1 MKKIFKLIVFFT
13 IALVLLIGA
22 YMKFNKPSSANILLL
37 GVDAGDY
44 EHKQAPKRS
53 DTIMV
58 LNLDTNNKNVYMYSI
73 PRDTLVHVNGENSKI
88 NAVHAIGGVE
98 LIKNKIESM
107 LNIKID
113 YYVKVDYSAFKEL
126 VDAVGGVDVVV
137 PFDMNYDASDIKIH
151 FKKGEKVHL
160 NGEKA
165 EQFVRW
171 RKNNDGTGYA
181 LGDLGRISTQQ
192 EFIIKASQKLKSP
205 LIIFRLPKILKVVSS
220 NIKTDLSTTKIVN
233 YAFVFYG
240 IDKNNIENKIMSGE
254 PKYINSISYFI
265 ANVSNDREYL
275 NHYRLNNKSVEAE
288 SKDDITIK
296 IYNSTNVNG
305 LAARYKKTLEQN
317 GYKITEIGNYNKR
330 VKTTII
336 NCKEQNLADDIKQI
350 IGVGTIKPSENL
362 NQKEVVVIL
371 GSDSVK

>member
-1 MKKIFKLIVFFT
+1 MKKLFKFIL
-13 IALVLLIGA
+13 LSLLLLILFFAA
-22 YMKFNKPSSANILLL
+22 YIKFNNPNSANILVL

-44 EHKQAPKRS
+44 QHKQAPKRS

-58 LNLDTNNKNVYMYSI
+58 INLDTKDKKVYMYSI
-73 PRDTLVHVNGENSKI
+73 PRDTLVHVNGENCKI

-98 LIKNKIESM
+98 LIKNKVESM

-113 YYVKVDYSAFKEL
+113 YYVKVDYNSFKEL
-126 VDAVGGVDVVV
+126 VDAIGGVDVVV

-151 FKKGEKVHL
+151 FNKGEKVHL

-171 RKNNDGTGYA
+171 RKNNDGGGYA

-205 LIIFRLPKILKVVSS
+205 FIVFRIPKVLKVISS
-220 NIKTDLSTTKIVN
+220 NVKTDLSTSKIVK
-233 YAFVFYG
+233 YALAFYG
-240 IDKNNIENKIMSGE
+240 IDKDSIENRIMSGE
-254 PKYINSISYFI
+254 PKYINSVSYFI
-265 ANVSNDREYL
+265 SNLSNDREYL
-275 NHYRLNNKSVEAE
+275 NHYRINKNIEVK
-288 SKDDITIK
+288 SKDDVNIK
-296 IYNSTNVNG
+296 IYNGTKVNG
-305 LAARYKKTLEQN
+305 LAAGYKKMLEQN
-317 GYKITEIGNYNKR
+317 GYTIMEIGNYNKK

-336 NCKEQNLADDIKQI
+336 NSGEQELAEDIQQI
-350 IGVGTIKPSENL
+350 IGVGVIKSSNNL
-362 NQKEVVVIL
+362 NQKEIVVIL

>member
-1 MKKIFKLIVFFT
+1 MKKLFKFIILITLVIVLFLGVF
-13 IALVLLIGA
+13 L
-22 YMKFNKPSSANILLL
+22 KFNKPSSANILLL

-53 DTIMV
+53 DTIM
-58 LNLDTNNKNVYMYSI
+58 LINLDTKNKKIYMYSI
-73 PRDTLVHVNGENSKI
+73 PRDTLVHVNDENCKI

-98 LIKNKIESM
+98 LIKNKLESM
-107 LNIKID
+107 LKIKID
-113 YYVKVDYSAFKEL
+113 YYVKVDYNAFKEL
-126 VDAVGGVDVVV
+126 VDAIGGVDVIV

-205 LIIFRLPKILKVVSS
+205 LIVFRLPKILKVVSS
-220 NIKTDLSTTKIVN
+220 NVKTDLSTAKIVN
-233 YAFVFYG
+233 YAFSFYG
-240 IDKNNIENKIMSGE
+240 LDKNNIENKIMSGE

-265 ANVSNDREYL
+265 ANISSDKEYL
-275 NHYRLNNKSVEAE
+275 DHYRINKSIEVE
-288 SKDDITIK
+288 SKEDIAIK
-296 IYNSTNVNG
+296 IYNGTNVNG
-305 LAARYKKTLEQN
+305 LAASYKKVLEQN
-317 GYKITEIGNYNKR
+317 GYKIMEIGNYNKR

-336 NCKEQNLADDIKQI
+336 NCGEQDMGDDIKQI
-350 IGVGTIKPSENL
+350 IGVGTIKTSSKL
-362 NQKEVVVIL
+362 NQKEIVVIL